1 MGSRQQ
7 DGRRGTDLDG
17 GRPPGVGENE
27 PVEIAILLVLLAVVV
42 IAGEALSE
50 RLGAPAPL
58 LLTVVGIA
66 LSFVPGVPEIHL
78 EPEIVLIGLLPPLL
92 YTASLSTSLVDM
104 KANLRPI
111 MLLSVAAVLVTMVA
125 VAVVVRALLPDVG
138 WPVALAI
145 GAVVAPPDA
154 VAATA
159 VGRRI
164 GLPRRVVSVLEG
176 ESLLND
182 ATALVA
188 LRTSIAAMAGGVSAG
203 GVAGDFLLAAGGGV
217 LVGLLVY
224 WVVAWVRRRLH
235 DPLLDTAVS
244 FVTPFA
250 AYLLAEAIHASG
262 VIGVVVA
269 GLLLSHRSSTLQS
282 AQGRITESTT
292 WRTISFLLENVVFLL
307 IGLQARWI
315 VEDLS
320 GSDLS
325 VGTIVLVPVAVLATV
340 IAVRLAWVHL
350 TRPLLGSR
358 LGDRREPAGA
368 AQTTLIGWAGMRGV
382 VTLAAAL
389 ILPVDTPYRDLLLL
403 VALTVVAG
411 TLLLQGLTLPAL
423 TRLLGVRPPDPADDA
438 LARATLL
445 QQAATAGLARLEEL
459 ETTDTVEV
467 ARTIRQRLD
476 QRTFAAWEQLSTT
489 EGRQTPSDAYAEL
502 RRAMIEAE
510 RERILHIRAKGKV
523 PSPVVRQVLGMLDLE
538 ESMIDSSASAREDI
552 RATGSDGHL
561 QCPELRA
568 YPIGPAAPEP
578 RCELCAQEGLE
589 VVALRQCR
597 ECGHVGCCDSSA
609 GQHASAH
616 FHETGHPVM
625 QSAEPGESWRWC
637 YVHHLAT

>member
-1 MGSRQQ
+1 MEDNR
-7 DGRRGTDLDG
+7 L
-17 GRPPGVGENE
+17 
-27 PVEIAILLVLLAVVV
+27 VEIAVLLVLLAVVV

-58 LLTVVGIA
+58 LLTVVGIG
-66 LSFVPGVPEIHL
+66 LSFVPGVPEVHL
-78 EPEIVLIGLLPPLL
+78 SPEVVLIGLLPPLL
-92 YTASLSTSLVDM
+92 YTAALSTSLVDL

-111 MLLSVAAVLVTMVA
+111 LLLSVAAVLVTMVA
-125 VAVVVRALLPDVG
+125 VAALMTALLPDIG

-145 GAVVAPPDA
+145 GAIVAPPDA

-188 LRTSIAAMAGGVSAG
+188 LRTAIAAMAGGVSAT

-217 LVGLLVY
+217 LVGLVLY
-224 WVVAWVRRRLH
+224 RLVAWIRRRVH

-250 AYLLAEAIHASG
+250 AYLLAEAVGASG
-262 VIGVVVA
+262 VFGVVVV
-269 GLLLSHRSSTLQS
+269 GLLLSHRSLTLQT
-282 AQGRITESTT
+282 ARGRIVESTT
-292 WRTISFLLENVVFLL
+292 WSTISFLLENVVFLL

-320 GSDLS
+320 GSELPL
-325 VGTIVLVPVAVLATV
+325 GTIVTVCLGTLVTVVAV
-340 IAVRLAWVHL
+340 RMAWVHL

-358 LGDRREPAGA
+358 LGDRRQPAGLA
-368 AQTTLIGWAGMRGV
+368 ETTLIGWAGMRGV
-382 VTLAAAL
+382 VTLAAAF
-389 ILPVDTPYRDLLLL
+389 ILPVEVPYRDLLLL

-423 TRLLGVRPPDPADDA
+423 TRMLRVRAPDPADDA

-445 QQAATAGLARLEEL
+445 QQAATAGLERLEEL
-459 ETTDTVEV
+459 ETDTDAEV

-489 EGRQTPSDAYAEL
+489 EGRQSPSETYAEL
-502 RRAMIEAE
+502 RLAMIAAE
-510 RERILHIRAKGKV
+510 RERIMHIRAKGKV
-523 PSPVVRQVLGMLDLE
+523 PSTVVRQVLGMLDLE
-538 ESMIDSSASAREDI
+538 ESMIDTSRAARQDI
-552 RATGSDGHL
+552 RATGSDGHIQCAEL
-561 QCPELRA
+561 QA
-568 YPIGPAAPEP
+568 YPRAPRVENPVCEP
-578 RCELCAQEGLE
+578 CEREGRE
-589 VVALRQCR
+589 VVALRQCL
-597 ECGHVGCCDSSA
+597 ECGHVGCCDSSPM
-609 GQHASAH
+609 QHGTAH

-637 YVHHLAT
+637 FVHHLAT

>member
-1 MGSRQQ
+1 MPFTRL
-7 DGRRGTDLDG
+7 RGDTDS
-17 GRPPGVGENE
+17 
-27 PVEIAILLVLLAVVV
+27 VEIAIVLVLLAIVV
-42 IAGEALSE
+42 IAGEALSA

-78 EPEIVLIGLLPPLL
+78 SPEIVLIGLLPPLL
-92 YTASLSTSLVDM
+92 YTASLSTSLVDL

-111 MLLSVAAVLVTMVA
+111 MLLSVAAVVVTMLA
-125 VAVVVRALLPDVG
+125 VAAVMMALLPDIG

-145 GAVVAPPDA
+145 GAIVAPPDA

-188 LRTSIAAMAGGVSAG
+188 LRTAIAAMAGGVTAT

-217 LVGLLVY
+217 LIGLIVFR
-224 WVVAWVRRRLH
+224 VVAWVRRRLH
-235 DPLLDTAVS
+235 DPPLDTAVS

-250 AYLLAEAIHASG
+250 AYLIAEELGASG
-262 VIGVVVA
+262 VFSVVVV
-269 GLLLSHRSSTLQS
+269 GLLLSHQSLALQT
-282 AQGRITESTT
+282 ARGRIVESTT
-292 WRTISFLLENVVFLL
+292 WSTISFLLENVVFLL

-320 GSDLS
+320 GSDLPLS
-325 VGTIVLVPVAVLATV
+325 TIFTVCLATLATV
-340 IAVRLAWVHL
+340 IAVRMAWVHL

-358 LGDRREPAGA
+358 LGERREPAGLA
-368 AQTTLIGWAGMRGV
+368 ETTLIGWAGMRGV
-382 VTLAAAL
+382 VTLAGAF
-389 ILPVDTPYRDLLLL
+389 ILPEDAPYRDLLLL

-423 TRLLGVRPPDPADDA
+423 TRVLRVRPPDPADDA

-445 QQAATAGLARLEEL
+445 QQAATVGLERLDEL
-459 ETTDTVEV
+459 ETPQTAEV

-489 EGRQTPSDAYAEL
+489 EGQQTPSDAYAEL
-502 RRAMIEAE
+502 RRAMIAAE

-538 ESMIDSSASAREDI
+538 ESMIDTSTTARQDI

-561 QCPELRA
+561 QCAELTA
-568 YPIGPAAPEP
+568 YPRAPRVENP
-578 RCELCAQEGLE
+578 RCEPCAREGRE
-589 VVALRQCR
+589 VVALRRCL
-597 ECGHVGCCDSSA
+597 ECGQVGCCDSSA
-609 GQHASAH
+609 GQHATAH
-616 FHETGHPVM
+616 FQETGHPVM
-625 QSAEPGESWRWC
+625 QSAEPGEGWRWC

>member
-1 MGSRQQ
+1 M
-7 DGRRGTDLDG
+7 D
-17 GRPPGVGENE
+17 
-27 PVEIAILLVLLAVVV
+27 IALVLVLLALVV
-42 IAGEALSE
+42 IVGESISE

-58 LLTVVGIA
+58 LLTVLGIA

-92 YTASLSTSLVDM
+92 WTASLSTSLVDL
-104 KANLRPI
+104 KANIRPI
-111 MLLSVAAVLVTMVA
+111 MLLSVAAVLVTALA
-125 VAVVVRALLPDVG
+125 VAVVVRALLPDIG
-138 WPVALAI
+138 WPMALAI

-188 LRTSIAAMAGGVSAG
+188 LRTSISALAGGVSAP

-217 LVGLLVY
+217 LVGLVVY
-224 WVVAWVRRRLH
+224 KVVAWVRKRLR

-244 FVTPFA
+244 FVTPFV
-250 AYLLAEAIHASG
+250 AYLLAETISASG
-262 VIGVVVA
+262 VISVVVA
-269 GLLLSHRSSTLQS
+269 GLLLSHRSSTLQT
-282 AQGRITESTT
+282 AQGRIVETTT

-320 GSDLS
+320 GTDLS
-325 VGTIVLVPVAVLATV
+325 LATIVGVPLLVLLTV
-340 IAVRLAWVHL
+340 VVVRMAWVHL

-358 LGDRREPAGA
+358 LGDRRRPAGA
-368 AQTTLIGWAGMRGV
+368 AETTLIGWAGMRGV

-389 ILPVDTPYRDLLLL
+389 VLPEDAPYRDLLLL

-411 TLLLQGLTLPAL
+411 TLLVQGLTLPAL
-423 TRLLGVRPPDPADDA
+423 TRALRVSPPDPADDA

-445 QQAATAGLARLEEL
+445 QQAATAGLERLEEL
-459 ETTDTVEV
+459 ETPDNADA

-489 EGRQTPSDAYAEL
+489 EGRQSPSDAYAEL
-502 RRAMIEAE
+502 RRAMIVTE

-552 RATGSDGHL
+552 RATGSDAHL

-568 YPIGPAAPEP
+568 YPVGPAPEDP
-578 RCELCAQEGLE
+578 RCEICEQEGRE
-589 VVALRQCR
+589 VVALRQCL
-597 ECGHVGCCDSSA
+597 ECGNVACCDSST
-609 GQHASAH
+609 GQHATAH
-616 FHETGHPVM
+616 FHETGHPVIR
-625 QSAEPGESWRWC
+625 SAEPGESWRWC

>member
-1 MGSRQQ
+1 M
-7 DGRRGTDLDG
+7 
-17 GRPPGVGENE
+17 
-27 PVEIAILLVLLAVVV
+27 EIALVLVLLALVV
-42 IAGEALSE
+42 IIGETLSQ

-58 LLTVVGIA
+58 LLTVIGVG
-66 LSFVPGVPEIHL
+66 LSFLPGVPEIHL
-78 EPEIVLIGLLPPLL
+78 QPEIVLIGLLPPLL
-92 YTASLSTSLVDM
+92 YTASLSTSLVDL

-125 VAVVVRALLPDVG
+125 VAVVTKALLPDIG

-145 GAVVAPPDA
+145 GAIVAPPDA

-188 LRTSIAAMAGGVSAG
+188 LRTSIAAMVGGVSAS
-203 GVAGDFLLAAGGGV
+203 GVLGDFLVAAGGGV
-217 LVGLLVY
+217 LVGLVVY
-224 WVVAWVRRRLH
+224 KVVAWVRRRLH

-250 AYLLAEAIHASG
+250 AYLLAETIYASG
-262 VIGVVVA
+262 VISVVVA
-269 GLLLSHRSSTLQS
+269 GLLLSHRSSTLQT
-282 AQGRITESTT
+282 AQGRIVESTT

-320 GSDLS
+320 GTDLAL
-325 VGTIVLVPVAVLATV
+325 GTIVGVPLAVLVTV
-340 IAVRLAWVHL
+340 VVVRLAWVHL

-368 AQTTLIGWAGMRGV
+368 AETTLIGWAGMRGV

-389 ILPVDTPYRDLLLL
+389 ILPVDAPYRDLLLL

-423 TRLLGVRPPDPADDA
+423 TRALRVRPPDPADDA

-445 QQAATAGLARLEEL
+445 QQATSAGLARLEEL
-459 ETTDTVEV
+459 ETAENSAV
-467 ARTIRQRLD
+467 ASTIRQRLD

-489 EGRQTPSDAYAEL
+489 EGRQTPSEAYAEL
-502 RRAMIEAE
+502 RRTMIVRE
-510 RERILHIRAKGKV
+510 RERVLHIRAKGKV

-538 ESMIDSSASAREDI
+538 ESMIDSSTTAREDI

-561 QCPELRA
+561 QCAELRA
-568 YPIGPAAPEP
+568 YPVAARASDP
-578 RCELCAQEGLE
+578 RCELCEREGIE
-589 VVALRQCR
+589 VVALRQCL
-597 ECGHVGCCDSSA
+597 ECGHVACCDSSPA
-609 GQHASAH
+609 QHASAH
-616 FHETGHPVM
+616 HRDTGHPVM

>member
-66 LSFVPGVPEIHL
+66 LSFVPGVPEIPL

-217 LVGLLVY
+217 LVDTPGLREIGLHEVGDGLERTFPDVEELVAACRFADCGHDSEPGCAVTAALASGELDERR
-224 WVVAWVRRRLH
+224 WHSWQKLQREAEWMARRTDPAAAAAARRRW
-235 DPLLDTAVS
+235 AK
-244 FVTPFA
+244 
-250 AYLLAEAIHASG
+250 
-262 VIGVVVA
+262 IG
-269 GLLLSHRSSTLQS
+269 Q
-282 AQGRITESTT
+282 
-292 WRTISFLLENVVFLL
+292 
-307 IGLQARWI
+307 
-315 VEDLS
+315 
-320 GSDLS
+320 
-325 VGTIVLVPVAVLATV
+325 
-340 IAVRLAWVHL
+340 
-350 TRPLLGSR
+350 
-358 LGDRREPAGA
+358 AGA
-368 AQTTLIGWAGMRGV
+368 AQG
-382 VTLAAAL
+382 
-389 ILPVDTPYRDLLLL
+389 
-403 VALTVVAG
+403 
-411 TLLLQGLTLPAL
+411 
-423 TRLLGVRPPDPADDA
+423 RLK
-438 LARATLL
+438 
-445 QQAATAGLARLEEL
+445 
-459 ETTDTVEV
+459 
-467 ARTIRQRLD
+467 RTGSPFR
-476 QRTFAAWEQLSTT
+476 
-489 EGRQTPSDAYAEL
+489 EGR
-502 RRAMIEAE
+502 
-510 RERILHIRAKGKV
+510 G
-523 PSPVVRQVLGMLDLE
+523 
-538 ESMIDSSASAREDI
+538 
-552 RATGSDGHL
+552 
-561 QCPELRA
+561 
-568 YPIGPAAPEP
+568 
-578 RCELCAQEGLE
+578 
-589 VVALRQCR
+589 
-597 ECGHVGCCDSSA
+597 
-609 GQHASAH
+609 
-616 FHETGHPVM
+616 
-625 QSAEPGESWRWC
+625 
-637 YVHHLAT
+637 

>member
-1 MGSRQQ
+1 M
-7 DGRRGTDLDG
+7 
-17 GRPPGVGENE
+17 
-27 PVEIAILLVLLAVVV
+27 EIAILLVLLAIVV

-58 LLTVVGIA
+58 LLTVIGIA
-66 LSFVPGVPEIHL
+66 LSFVPGVPELHL
-78 EPEIVLIGLLPPLL
+78 EPEIVLVGLLPPLL
-92 YTASLSTSLVDM
+92 YTASLSTSLVDL

-111 MLLSVAAVLVTMVA
+111 LLLSVAAILVTMVA
-125 VAVVVRALLPDVG
+125 VAAVVKLLLPEMT

-188 LRTSIAAMAGGVSAG
+188 LRTAIAAMAGGVGVLS
-203 GVAGDFLLAAGGGV
+203 VAGNFVLAAGGGL
-217 LVGLLVY
+217 LVGLAVFL
-224 WVVAWVRRRLH
+224 VVAWVRRRLH

-250 AYLLAEAIHASG
+250 AYLLAEEIHASG
-262 VIGVVVA
+262 VIAVVVA
-269 GLLLSHRSSTLQS
+269 GLLLSHRAATLQT
-282 AQGRITESTT
+282 AEGRVVETTT
-292 WRTISFLLENVVFLL
+292 WRTVSFLLENVVFLL

-315 VEDLS
+315 LEDLQ
-320 GSDLS
+320 GSP
-325 VGTIVLVPVAVLATV
+325 VPPLLIAAVCAATLATV
-340 IAVRLAWVHL
+340 VVVRLLWVHL

-358 LGDRREPAGA
+358 LGDRRQPAGWA
-368 AQTTLIGWAGMRGV
+368 ETTLIGWAGMRGV
-382 VTLAAAL
+382 VTLAAAFV
-389 ILPVDTPYRDLLLL
+389 LPLDTPYRNILLL

-411 TLLLQGLTLPAL
+411 TLLLQGLTLPWL
-423 TRLLGVRPPDPADDA
+423 TRRLPVDRPDPADDA

-445 QQAATAGLARLEEL
+445 QQAASAGLERLDEL
-459 ETTDTVEV
+459 AGEDDADV
-467 ARTIRQRLD
+467 AQTIRTRVD
-476 QRTFAAWEQLSTT
+476 QRTFAAWEQLSTVQGRRTPT
-489 EGRQTPSDAYAEL
+489 EAYAQL
-502 RRAMIEAE
+502 RLAMIQAE
-510 RERILHIRAKGKV
+510 RERVLHIRAKGNV
-523 PSPVVRQVLGMLDLE
+523 PSPVIRQVLGSLDLE
-538 ESMIDSSASAREDI
+538 ESMIDLGATARDDI

-561 QCPELRA
+561 QCAELQA
-568 YPIGPAAPEP
+568 YPRSETVTEP
-578 RCELCAQEGLE
+578 VCRRCEEEGTE
-589 VVALRQCR
+589 PVAYRQCL
-597 ECGHVGCCDSSA
+597 ECGEVGCCDSSA

-637 YVHHLAT
+637 YRHHLAT